1 MLFVFNKEKICAYF
15 VSILTVVILFC
26 ITISSTSAPTDNTVS
41 TSSNTYKDNT
51 INTINDVYNS

>member
-26 ITISSTSAPTDNTVS
+26 ITISSTSSTTDNTIS
-41 TSSNTYKDNT
+41 TSSNTYTNNT
-51 INTINDVYNS
+51 LIQ